1 MEVQEA
7 NVHVGDGVIVIR
19 RKGSSA
25 AAVANILGTEVTEGR
40 TRLYLDRLVHKHYEN
55 ELGGYAV
62 SGAIS
67 SILVVPESSAAIQGH
82 A

>member
-1 MEVQEA
+1 MVVQEA
-7 NVHVGDGVIVIR
+7 NVHVGDGIVVVR

-25 AAVANILGTEVTEGR
+25 PAVANILGSEVTEGR
-40 TRLYLDRLVHKHYEN
+40 THLYLDRLVHKHYEN

-67 SILVVPESSAAIQGH
+67 SILVAPEGMAAVQSH